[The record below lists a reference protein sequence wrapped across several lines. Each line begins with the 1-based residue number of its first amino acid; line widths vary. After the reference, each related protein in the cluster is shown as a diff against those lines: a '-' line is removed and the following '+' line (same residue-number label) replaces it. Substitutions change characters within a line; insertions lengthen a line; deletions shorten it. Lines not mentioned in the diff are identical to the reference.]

1 MIVKKYKYFSQILLL
16 LSGLQI
22 IYTFV
27 KSALLEIGNKETC
40 YVLNKSFLKFSL
52 TLCIAGVHA
61 F

>member
-40 YVLNKSFLKFSL
+40 YVLNKSFF
-52 TLCIAGVHA
+52 
-61 F
+61 